1 LDLIDILGCD
11 FGLPFTKLARGY
23 FEPCLCRH
31 MASTE
36 FRVCEGFRQQWPA
49 RLRRLHEVF
58 AALADSEAIIP
69 LLSGDEE
76 HLLGFF

>member
-1 LDLIDILGCD
+1 
-11 FGLPFTKLARGY
+11 
-23 FEPCLCRH
+23 
-31 MASTE
+31 MASAE
-36 FRVCEGFRQQWPA
+36 FGICEGFRQQWPA
-49 RLRRLHEVF
+49 RLRRLYEVF